1 MIPALESVN
10 ADEYNKKF
18 EAILKGKVQ
27 SEPEP
32 LIQYDRAPESA
43 AEAAGEQLAQEA
55 AEENAPSQDIQ
66 PDTKAGFI
74 KAEEQ
79 AQTSP
84 ENLYGG
90 NGQDDT
96 LDPFAPGAGKE
107 AGNKKKSSGKSK
119 HKPEKTEQ
127 ISYYSEDGE
136 DDTLDPFAP
145 GSGEIPLRELETK
158 HNESIGSKL
167 KRSFGK
173 IFTDPDGED

>member
-32 LIQYDRAPESA
+32 LIQYDRPPESA
-43 AEAAGEQLAQEA
+43 AEAAGEQFAQEA
-55 AEENAPSQDIQ
+55 ADENAKEPEHNTNSN
-66 PDTKAGFI
+66 FR
-74 KAEEQ
+74 KAEDQVKTES
-79 AQTSP
+79 AVSFYS
-84 ENLYGG
+84 E

-96 LDPFAPGAGKE
+96 LDPFAPQ
-107 AGNKKKSSGKSK
+107 NKNESGRTKQK
-119 HKPEKTEQ
+119 HKQKKTQE

-145 GSGEIPLRELETK
+145 GSGEIPLKELETK
-158 HNESIGSKL
+158 QNESIGSKL